1 MRETVYTVLEARG
14 RIPVIHEER
23 RPTYEFTVK
32 PVAAK
37 GYPPSQKLD
46 ASDALVFTRL
56 LSDLSEAVNLIRR
69 DVEEQ
74 HSQICCFGQAYARW
88 RDLNPGRTREGKE
101 LFLLETLYAFLANL
115 LLVKI
120 GEGKGLMLLN
130 QGPPDWEQMQSAIS
144 AMVGEE
150 WLNCPVAECYS
161 WYAPRRE
168 LLALILNRLETYD
181 FRHVDRDI
189 LGKLY
194 ERCVPVPERKR
205 LGLFTTPE
213 VVVDRILEAVGYTPE
228 EAIEGKTL
236 LDPACGPGA
245 FLVRAVRV
253 LLARCQRLG
262 YTAEE
267 TLHQVQTSLFGMD
280 IVPLAVYL
288 ARLNV
293 LAQVMD
299 LLQQIKRDNPLY
311 RFHGPGLFVADA
323 LDMRGPSLF
332 GPLHPGR
339 DGTEAQELKHRQ
351 GRFARGLDFVVG
363 NPPYGKASHLGEEQ
377 LAYFAPSVYG
387 HPNYYGLFLQLGI
400 DLLAEG
406 GRLGYIVPSSMT
418 SGLYF
423 KNLREYI
430 VSRTVI
436 RSVINIF
443 PRQEVFDDV
452 LQGVMI
458 LALERRPIKEKPVAV
473 STAISEVYSL
483 AELSTS
489 PRRET
494 VVQADRV
501 LLRKNGQLYFIFRAD
516 SKAHDIIAR
525 FFSQGHA
532 LSSPQIGYKA
542 RTGPIVWNRV
552 KDYLRDS
559 PADRCL
565 PLIWSN
571 NVSRYSF
578 AFEGNRFGRQ
588 AWALRGPKTEP
599 LKVSQPAIL
608 VQRTTAREQPRRL
621 VAAYPTA
628 FFAAYPEFFV
638 ENHLNTV
645 ASVRGSNEVAPEYI
659 LALLNSMLYDFAF
672 RCLNGNT
679 QVSASELDTF
689 PVVLT
694 TGQSLFIEKVQ
705 KIVSAP
711 TTSTR
716 AQVEWEIDQMVFDLF
731 GLTQP
736 ERDFVL
742 SHYPGQR
749 T

>member
-1 MRETVYTVLEARG
+1 LRETVYTVLEARG
-14 RIPVIHEER
+14 HIPVVHDGR
-23 RPTYEFTVK
+23 GPTYEPAIK
-32 PVAAK
+32 PVVARE
-37 GYPPSQKLD
+37 YPLARQLDTSD
-46 ASDALVFTRL
+46 ASVFARL
-56 LSDLSEAVNLIRR
+56 LDDLSEVANLIRG

-74 HSQICCFGQAYARW
+74 GSRALSFGHAYAGW
-88 RDLNPGRTREGKE
+88 RDLNSGRTQDGKE

-115 LLVKI
+115 LLARI
-120 GEGKGLMLLN
+120 CEGKGLMPPH
-130 QGPPDWEQMQSAIS
+130 QGPPDWARMQSTVS
-144 AMVGEE
+144 AMAGAA
-150 WLNCPVAECYS
+150 WPDFPVAECYS
-161 WYAPRRE
+161 WYAPGQE
-168 LLALILNRLETYD
+168 LLALILNRLEAYD
-181 FRHVDRDI
+181 LSHVDRDI

-194 ERCVPVPERKR
+194 ERCVPLAERKR

-213 VVVDRILEAVGYTPE
+213 VVVDRILEAVGYTPDQP
-228 EAIEGKTL
+228 IENKAL

-245 FLVRAVRV
+245 FLVRAVRILV
-253 LLARCQRLG
+253 TRCQHLG
-262 YTAEE
+262 CTAVE
-267 TLHQVQTSLFGMD
+267 TLNQVQASLFGMD
-280 IVPLAVYL
+280 IVPFAVYL

-293 LAQVMD
+293 LAQVID
-299 LLQQIKRDNPLY
+299 LIQEARRSNPAY
-311 RFHGPGLFVADA
+311 HFQGPGLFVADA

-332 GPLHPGR
+332 GPLRSGN
-339 DGTEAQELKHRQ
+339 GAGAQEIKHRQ

-363 NPPYGKASHLGEEQ
+363 NPPYGKAGHLGEEQ
-377 LAYFAPSVYG
+377 LAYFAPSTYG
-387 HPNYYGLFLQLGI
+387 HSNYYGLFLQLGI
-400 DLLAEG
+400 DLLTGG

-430 VSRTVI
+430 VSHTAI
-436 RSVINIF
+436 RSVVNIF
-443 PRQEVFDDV
+443 PRKEVFDDV

-458 LALERRPIKEKPVAV
+458 LVLERHAAKGKPAATNTTV
-473 STAISEVYSL
+473 SEAHSL
-483 AELSTS
+483 AELSG
-489 PRRET
+489 PLRQET
-494 VVQADRV
+494 TVPTDRV
-501 LLRKNGQLYFIFRAD
+501 LLRKNGQLYFVFKAD
-516 SKAHDIIAR
+516 SRAHDIIAR

-559 PADRCL
+559 PDDRCL

-571 NVSRYSF
+571 NVSRYGF
-578 AFEGNRFGRQ
+578 ACEGNRFGRQ

-599 LKVSQPAIL
+599 LKVSQPVIL

-628 FFAAYPEFFV
+628 FFATYPEFFV

-645 ASVRGSNEVAPEYI
+645 APVRGSSEVAPEYV
-659 LALLNSMLYDFAF
+659 LALLNSILYDFVF

-694 TGQSLFIEKVQ
+694 AGQSLFIAKVQ
-705 KIVSAP
+705 KIVSAQ

-731 GLTQP
+731 DLTQP

-742 SHYPGQR
+742 SHYSGQR
-749 T
+749 A

>member
-1 MRETVYTVLEARG
+1 M
-14 RIPVIHEER
+14 
-23 RPTYEFTVK
+23 
-32 PVAAK
+32 
-37 GYPPSQKLD
+37 
-46 ASDALVFTRL
+46 
-56 LSDLSEAVNLIRR
+56 
-69 DVEEQ
+69 
-74 HSQICCFGQAYARW
+74 
-88 RDLNPGRTREGKE
+88 
-101 LFLLETLYAFLANL
+101 
-115 LLVKI
+115 
-120 GEGKGLMLLN
+120 
-130 QGPPDWEQMQSAIS
+130 
-144 AMVGEE
+144 
-150 WLNCPVAECYS
+150 
-161 WYAPRRE
+161 
-168 LLALILNRLETYD
+168 
-181 FRHVDRDI
+181 
-189 LGKLY
+189 
-194 ERCVPVPERKR
+194 
-205 LGLFTTPE
+205 
-213 VVVDRILEAVGYTPE
+213 
-228 EAIEGKTL
+228 
-236 LDPACGPGA
+236 
-245 FLVRAVRV
+245 RAVRV

-262 YTAEE
+262 CTVEE
-267 TLHQVQTSLFGMD
+267 TLNQIQVSLFGMD
-280 IVPLAVYL
+280 IVPFAIYL
-288 ARLNV
+288 ARLNI
-293 LAQVMD
+293 LAQVID
-299 LLQQIKRDNPLY
+299 LLQQVKRNNPLY

-332 GPLHPGR
+332 DPLHPDQNGAR
-339 DGTEAQELKHRQ
+339 AREIKYRQ

-363 NPPYGKASHLGEEQ
+363 NPPYGKAGHLGTEQ

-430 VSRTVI
+430 VSHTAI
-436 RSVINIF
+436 RSVVNIF
-443 PRQEVFDDV
+443 PRKEVFDDV

-458 LALERRPIKEKPVAV
+458 LALERHPTKGKLATT
-473 STAISEVYSL
+473 STTISEAHSL
-483 AELSTS
+483 AELSAP

-516 SKAHDIIAR
+516 SRAHDIIAR

-552 KDYLRDS
+552 KDYLWDS
-559 PADRCL
+559 PADRYL

-571 NVSRYSF
+571 NVSRYGF

-588 AWALRGPKTEP
+588 AWALRGPKTES
-599 LKVSQPAIL
+599 LKISQPVIL

-628 FFAAYPEFFV
+628 FFAAHPEFFV
-638 ENHLNTV
+638 ENHLNCV
-645 ASVRGSNEVAPEYI
+645 VPVSSGGRVAPEYI

-679 QVSASELDTF
+679 QVSASELDSF

-694 TGQSLFIEKVQ
+694 TRQNLFIEKVQ
-705 KIVSAP
+705 KIVDAQ
-711 TTSTR
+711 TTSTQI
-716 AQVEWEIDQMVFDLF
+716 QVEWEIDQMVFDLF
-731 GLTQP
+731 GLTQL

-742 SHYPGQR
+742 SRCWPDGS
-749 T
+749 

>member
-1 MRETVYTVLEARG
+1 MRDTVYTVLEAKEHILTVREKRG
-14 RIPVIHEER
+14 PAYE
-23 RPTYEFTVK
+23 PTPE
-32 PVAAK
+32 PAVAR

-46 ASDALVFTRL
+46 ASAAPGFTCL

-69 DVEEQ
+69 DVEKQ
-74 HSQICCFGQAYARW
+74 RSQVHSFNRAYANW
-88 RDLNPGRTREGKE
+88 RDLNPARTQDGKE

-115 LLVKI
+115 LLARI
-120 GEGKGLMLLN
+120 GEGKGLILVD
-130 QGPPDWEQMQSAIS
+130 QGPPDWEQMQSAVS
-144 AMVGEE
+144 AAVGAE
-150 WLNCPVAECYS
+150 WLDFPVAKCYS
-161 WYAPRRE
+161 WYAPQRE
-168 LLALILNRLETYD
+168 LLTLILRRLEAYD
-181 FRHVDRDI
+181 LRQVDRDI

-194 ERCVPVPERKR
+194 ERCVPLTERKR

-213 VVVDRILEAVGYTPE
+213 VIVDRILEAVGYTPE
-228 EAIEGKTL
+228 EPIEGKTL

-245 FLVRAVRV
+245 FLVRAVHV
-253 LLARCQRLG
+253 LLARCRRLG
-262 YTAEE
+262 YTATE
-267 TLHQVQTSLFGMD
+267 TLNLVQSSLFGMD
-280 IVPLAVYL
+280 IVPFAVYL

-293 LAQVMD
+293 LVQVID
-299 LLQQIKRDNPLY
+299 LLQEARQENPTY
-311 RFHGPGLFVADA
+311 QFQGPGLLVADA
-323 LDMRGPSLF
+323 LDMRGPTLF
-332 GPLHPGR
+332 GPLPGR
-339 DGTEAQELKHRQ
+339 DGADVQELKYRQ
-351 GRFARGLDFVVG
+351 GRFVRGLDFVVG
-363 NPPYGKASHLGEEQ
+363 NPPYGKAGHLGAEQ

-430 VSRTVI
+430 VSRTTI
-436 RSVINIF
+436 RSVVNIF
-443 PRQEVFDDV
+443 PRKEVFDDV

-458 LALERRPIKEKPVAV
+458 LVLERCPAKKPAAAG
-473 STAISEVYSL
+473 TTISEVYSL
-483 AELSTS
+483 AELSGPS
-489 PRRET
+489 RRET

-516 SKAHDIIAR
+516 SRAHDIIAR

-532 LSSPQIGYKA
+532 LASPQVGYKA

-571 NVSRYSF
+571 NVSRYGF
-578 AFEGNRFGRQ
+578 AFGGNRFGKQ
-588 AWALRGPKTEP
+588 AWALRGPRTESLKT
-599 LKVSQPAIL
+599 SQPVIL

-621 VAAYPTA
+621 VAAYPIA
-628 FFAAYPEFFV
+628 FFAVYPEFFV

-645 ASVRGSNEVAPEYI
+645 APVRGSSEAVPEYI
-659 LALLNSMLYDFAF
+659 LALLNSMLYDFVF

-689 PVVLT
+689 PVILT
-694 TGQSLFIEKVQ
+694 TDQGLFVEKVQ
-705 KIVSAP
+705 KMASAP
-711 TTSTR
+711 TSYTTR

-742 SHYPGQR
+742 SHYSGQCA
-749 T
+749 